1 MDLFMKKGIVVFLVI
16 LLSVIA
22 GESAFLCFSLYE
34 EFDLPEYGHTTNEKL
49 LIVSEE
55 ISSSDDDLS
64 DSTQIDNALKD
75 GGMIRI
81 YTSNEWLD
89 ENFPSAY
96 KSYGAGNEEGYFWTR
111 GGYLNYI
118 ASRGWILTEV
128 VGTTYYFVSADFVIN

>member
-1 MDLFMKKGIVVFLVI
+1 MNKGITVLLTI
-16 LLSVIA
+16 LLVAIA
-22 GESAFLCFSLYE
+22 GEGAFLCFNLYE
-34 EFDLPEYGHTTNEKL
+34 EFESPEYGHTTNEKL

-55 ISSSDDDLS
+55 VGTSDDLS
-64 DSTQIDNALKD
+64 DSTQIDNALSD

-81 YTSNEWLD
+81 SNNNDWLD

-96 KSYGAGNEEGYFWTR
+96 KSYGAGDEEGYFWTR

-128 VGTTYYFVSADFVIN
+128 IGTTYYFVAADFVMD